1 MALTNEEIGERDVTV
16 RVIDSGGLSDQ
27 GTFKVTIENVNDAP
41 ELDTLPDQTTQQ
53 DASFRY
59 QLSATDI
66 DMDISDESLS
76 YELVSGPDW
85 LSLSS
90 TGLLSGTPTN
100 DEVGERDVT
109 VRVIDSG
116 GLSDQ
121 GTFSLTIENVNDAP
135 ELDTLPDQTTDEHA
149 SFRYQLSATDIDLD
163 IFDESLS
170 YELVSGPDWL
180 SLSSTGLLSGTPTND
195 EVGER
200 DVTVKVIDS
209 GGLSD
214 QGTFKLTV
222 MSAADVSLTV
232 GEEDSGRFGNKWSG
246 RSDSDGVVTASF
258 DVSDPTQDLVLSLT
272 GYDIDYDD
280 EVSVSL
286 NGDRIGYLD
295 KGVNLGTSSHQM
307 KLSSSELVSGQNDLS
322 FEVKY
327 ASWAWGVGELKI
339 DKFELSN
346 PEFDTLSDQTTQQ
359 DASFRYQLS
368 ATDIDMDIFDES
380 LSYELVSGPDWL
392 SLSSTGL
399 LSGTPTNDE
408 VGERDVTIRV
418 IDSGG
423 LSDQGTFKVTIEN
436 VNDAPELDTLPDQT
450 IDEDASFR
458 YQLSATD
465 IDLDISD
472 ESLSYE
478 LVSGPDWLSLS
489 STGLLS
495 GTPTNDEVGERD
507 VTVRVIDSGDLSDQG
522 TFKITVENV
531 NDAPELEA
539 IPDQSVFNSSFIRI
553 NYPQQ
558 TLISL
563 MRF

>member
-1 MALTNEEIGERDVTV
+1 M
-16 RVIDSGGLSDQ
+16 RVIDSEGLSDQ
-27 GTFKVTIENVNDAP
+27 GTFK
-41 ELDTLPDQTTQQ
+41 
-53 DASFRY
+53 
-59 QLSATDI
+59 
-66 DMDISDESLS
+66 
-76 YELVSGPDW
+76 
-85 LSLSS
+85 
-90 TGLLSGTPTN
+90 
-100 DEVGERDVT
+100 
-109 VRVIDSG
+109 
-116 GLSDQ
+116 
-121 GTFSLTIENVNDAP
+121 LTIENVNDAP

-368 ATDIDMDIFDES
+368 ATDIDMDILMS
-380 LSYELVSGPDWL
+380 L
-392 SLSSTGL
+392 
-399 LSGTPTNDE
+399 
-408 VGERDVTIRV
+408 
-418 IDSGG
+418 
-423 LSDQGTFKVTIEN
+423 
-436 VNDAPELDTLPDQT
+436 
-450 IDEDASFR
+450 
-458 YQLSATD
+458 
-465 IDLDISD
+465 
-472 ESLSYE
+472 
-478 LVSGPDWLSLS
+478 
-489 STGLLS
+489 
-495 GTPTNDEVGERD
+495 
-507 VTVRVIDSGDLSDQG
+507 
-522 TFKITVENV
+522 
-531 NDAPELEA
+531 
-539 IPDQSVFNSSFIRI
+539 
-553 NYPQQ
+553 
-558 TLISL
+558 
-563 MRF
+563 